1 MQKCLT
7 LRVSTKEIFPSL
19 HLQKICNVIFSDM
32 ERFLDVAINL
42 EGMLLVLEGILGE
55 IVAVG
60 KLLDQLG
67 QQVVIPIMQRH
78 LSQH

>member
-1 MQKCLT
+1 ML
-7 LRVSTKEIFPSL
+7 LPLLLLPPLPLLLLSL
-19 HLQKICNVIFSDM
+19 L
-32 ERFLDVAINL
+32 LAINL
-42 EGMLLVLEGILGE
+42 EGMLLALEGILGE

-78 LSQH
+78 PSQH